1 MSSTNT
7 RSGEPITPVTT
18 TVGVVGTSDDVR
30 RFFIGET
37 ANGQRTYVRPCI
49 IANAHATEPLYVLV
63 NEEAATATNYL
74 VRIPAL
80 THLDV
85 SFTGLVNVEFV
96 SLFYAATAAY
106 TDALVR
112 GWDPK

>member
-7 RSGEPITPVTT
+7 RSGEPLVPVITTA
-18 TVGVVGTSDDVR
+18 GVVGTSDQVR

-37 ANGQRTYVRPCI
+37 NGGQRTYARPCI
-49 IANAHATEPLYVLV
+49 VANAHATETLYVLV
-63 NEEAATATNYL
+63 NEEDASATNYL

-96 SLFYAATAAY
+96 SLFYTATAAY
-106 TDALVR
+106 TDVLVR